1 MRITR
6 PGMLVYVCNLS
17 IEVEAGRLQ
26 IQGHP
31 WLYSKLETNVDLR
44 RPPSQKKKQIKAKQ
58 NQSQTNKNRELYSLE
73 ACKVRHGQD
82 TVFLR
87 HTQSRRLSVFAWLC
101 EPSLSNSHS
110 QEWYPI

>member
-44 RPPSQKKKQIKAKQ
+44 RPPSKKNKSKQNRTKAKQIKTGSCILWRPAKLDMDRTLC
-58 NQSQTNKNRELYSLE
+58 SSGTRRAEGSPCL
-73 ACKVRHGQD
+73 HGC
-82 TVFLR
+82 VNL
-87 HTQSRRLSVFAWLC
+87 A
-101 EPSLSNSHS
+101 
-110 QEWYPI
+110 